1 MKNFRLIMLLMI
13 TAFWSLIAC
22 DIPNQEVTPIDAAN
36 ANVTTIDNP
45 LPGGGDGED
54 DDNDDD
60 GEDNDDGGEDDNDDG
75 GEDDNDDEGGEDDN
89 DD

>member
-13 TAFWSLIAC
+13 TAFWSLVAC

-54 DDNDDD
+54 D
-60 GEDNDDGGEDDNDDG
+60 GEDDNDDG
-75 GEDDNDDEGGEDDN
+75 GEEDGDDDDGEDDN